1 MGMQVKRRLEQE
13 LAMALAEV
21 DQLDKRLESKA
32 DYGLG
37 KGDPNIY
44 EWELNLALRQKVEGK
59 IKSIKSA
66 LQKIEKGT
74 YGWCE
79 RCGENIGPERLKILP
94 HTTFCVKCARS
105 MDERA
110 G

>member
-1 MGMQVKRRLEQE
+1 METQVKRRLEQE
-13 LAMALAEV
+13 LALALAEF

-37 KGDPNIY
+37 KGDPHIY
-44 EWELNLALRQKVEGK
+44 EWELNFALRQKTEGK
-59 IKSIKSA
+59 IRSIKSA
-66 LQKIEKGT
+66 LQKIEQGT

-79 RCGENIGPERLKILP
+79 RCGETIDPERLKILP
-94 HTTFCVKCARS
+94 HTSLCVQCARS
-105 MDERA
+105 MDERV